1 MIIFCPEC
9 KHNFLI
15 SAEELKMNIV
25 ISHKY

>member
-1 MIIFCPEC
+1 MIFCPEC